1 MSRDELLGNADIALG
16 ESESSGRSFVV
27 YTPQLGE
34 RYRERL
40 RIERLLSAD
49 IADDF
54 KNFSIVYQPFVN
66 TRGKIV
72 GSEALVRWNNPEL
85 GEVSPARFVP
95 IAEESGD
102 IRVMGQWVLFN
113 ACRHLRDWRK
123 QYDKELYV
131 SVNLS
136 PLQFKQPDLVDR
148 IQGVLAALGLEGD
161 GLKLEITEGVIMED
175 PTDAIE
181 KMEGLKAAGIRI
193 SVDDFGTGYSS
204 LNYLKRFPIDTVK
217 IDKSFV
223 EDLENNVSNQEIVK
237 AIISMAHNI
246 RIETLA
252 EGVETVSQFDFLVNE
267 QCRIIQGY
275 LFSRPINAAGFE
287 DFLRNGEALKP
298 S

>member
-1 MSRDELLGNADIALG
+1 
-16 ESESSGRSFVV
+16 
-27 YTPQLGE
+27 
-34 RYRERL
+34 
-40 RIERLLSAD
+40 
-49 IADDF
+49 
-54 KNFSIVYQPFVN
+54 
-66 TRGKIV
+66 
-72 GSEALVRWNNPEL
+72 
-85 GEVSPARFVP
+85 
-95 IAEESGD
+95 
-102 IRVMGQWVLFN
+102 
-113 ACRHLRDWRK
+113 
-123 QYDKELYV
+123 
-131 SVNLS
+131 VNLS